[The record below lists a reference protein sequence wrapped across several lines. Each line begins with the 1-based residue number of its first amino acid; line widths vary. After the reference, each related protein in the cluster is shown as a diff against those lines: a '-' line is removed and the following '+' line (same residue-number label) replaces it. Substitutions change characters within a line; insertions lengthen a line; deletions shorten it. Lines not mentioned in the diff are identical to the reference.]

1 MVEVSE
7 NSGVASTRMGTYNEG
22 SNNSRVH
29 VTRIC
34 NKD

>member
-7 NSGVASTRMGTYNEG
+7 NSGVAVIRMGTYNEG

-29 VTRIC
+29 VTGIS